1 MPYSKKKIPNNA
13 ARFYCGS
20 KQKRLRNEN
29 IRNRLVIMPSA
40 TVWVSMYVAMIVP
53 ECVCVCLGGIFM
65 PQRSAWHNKQWK
77 NNIVSSVAAN
87 LAHLR
92 VSFERWKRK
101 QNLHIKTK
109 TQMN

>member
-1 MPYSKKKIPNNA
+1 MQQDFIA
-13 ARFYCGS
+13 V
-20 KQKRLRNEN
+20 RNKNDCATKTFE
-29 IRNRLVIMPSA
+29 IDSSSCLVQLYEWVGICEYVCSYDSA
-40 TVWVSMYVAMIVP
+40 WV
-53 ECVCVCLGGIFM
+53 CVCVCLGGIFM